1 MTISL
6 REAIEEGTRSLE
18 TAGIA
23 DARMQSVSLL
33 GHALGRNR
41 TFLIAHSADRLTESQ
56 IHRFRALVDR
66 RGTGEPFQYITGH
79 QEFFNLDFE
88 VEPGV
93 LIPRPETEIIVE
105 AALEVLQ
112 DNPSPLIADIGTG
125 SGCIV
130 ISLLHELPG
139 ARALATDLS
148 PSALDLARRNA
159 QRHGV
164 LDRLELIRADIF
176 PAQSHKELSLITS
189 NPPYI
194 AEADMSALQ
203 REVRDFEPPAAL
215 VSGQDGLDHIRAL
228 LREAPRHL
236 SAGGYFIFE
245 IGFGQR
251 DLVAKL
257 IDAEV
262 WNLFQVRNDL
272 QGIPRTFLLQ
282 KK

>member
-1 MTISL
+1 MK
-6 REAIEEGTRSLE
+6 AFG
-18 TAGIA
+18 
-23 DARMQSVSLL
+23 DA
-33 GHALGRNR
+33 
-41 TFLIAHSADRLTESQ
+41 F
-56 IHRFRALVDR
+56 
-66 RGTGEPFQYITGH
+66 
-79 QEFFNLDFE
+79 QEFEQTTMHQRHD
-88 VEPGV
+88 
-93 LIPRPETEIIVE
+93 
-105 AALEVLQ
+105 
-112 DNPSPLIADIGTG
+112 G
-125 SGCIV
+125 SVG
-130 ISLLHELPG
+130 
-139 ARALATDLS
+139 
-148 PSALDLARRNA
+148 SASNAGKSCLARRNA

-176 PAQSHKELSLITS
+176 PAQSQKEFSLITS

-203 REVRDFEPPAAL
+203 REVRDFEPLAAL

-228 LREAPRHL
+228 LREAPRRL

-257 IDAEV
+257 IDTEV
-262 WNLFQVRNDL
+262 WNIFQVRNDL